1 MTPLWGVSE
10 TSDRGRTLTGF
21 FSSDDSRLHCS
32 ACHTSLYTYDTHVNH
47 TPRLSM
53 LILLG
58 VTLSIG
64 PEHRLGHVP
73 LRPPQRQTP
82 RGAFGRIK
90 HPGRSRRSTHRYI
103 HIHSDIE
110 LAPRGRRHR
119 VERKRGAVTRFD
131 RNESVTFTNPPPKFP
146 PELQLA
152 PRIHEPRRH
161 VLPEGG
167 RGAENDK
174 RVPCPRA
181 LSGHT
186 HFVPS
191 VSKDFISSPER
202 VLTVL
207 MSMMTICTA
216 GGYLFMIAVAE
227 SPGPSFARH
236 PQHYST

>member
-131 RNESVTFTNPPPKFP
+131 RNESVTFTNTPPKFP

-152 PRIHEPRRH
+152 PRIHDLH
-161 VLPEGG
+161 ADVCFQKA
-167 RGAENDK
+167 GAGLKATSESHAQGHCQGTDIS
-174 RVPCPRA
+174 CPR
-181 LSGHT
+181 
-186 HFVPS
+186 
-191 VSKDFISSPER
+191 
-202 VLTVL
+202 
-207 MSMMTICTA
+207 
-216 GGYLFMIAVAE
+216 
-227 SPGPSFARH
+227 
-236 PQHYST
+236 